1 MTFIAT
7 LRYSLLG
14 AVLIPLAASAD
25 SALPVQPIA
34 KSGTCPSGYG
44 TSGAYCK
51 PGAKARAALEKRGSC
66 PSGYST
72 SGAYCLAGTQARPA
86 VPKIGAGCPSGWSSS
101 GDYCLRNR

>member
-1 MTFIAT
+1 MSFIAT
-7 LRYSLLG
+7 LRCALLG
-14 AVLIPLAASAD
+14 AVLMPLAASAD

-34 KSGTCPSGYG
+34 KSGTCPSGYS

>member
-1 MTFIAT
+1 MSFIAT
-7 LRYSLLG
+7 LRYALLG

-25 SALPVQPIA
+25 SALTVQPIA
-34 KSGTCPSGYG
+34 KSGN
-44 TSGAYCK
+44 
-51 PGAKARAALEKRGSC
+51 C

-86 VPKIGAGCPSGWSSS
+86 VLKIGAGCPSGWSSS

>member
-1 MTFIAT
+1 LT
-7 LRYSLLG
+7 
-14 AVLIPLAASAD
+14 
-25 SALPVQPIA
+25 VQPIA
-34 KSGTCPSGYG
+34 KSGNCPSGYS

-51 PGAKARAALEKRGSC
+51 PGATARAALEKRGSC

-101 GDYCLRNR
+101 GDYCLRNGWAEDAGFAKLSRADTSEWKPTNAK

>member
-1 MTFIAT
+1 MSFIAT
-7 LRYSLLG
+7 LRCALLG
-14 AVLIPLAASAD
+14 AALLPLAAPAD

-34 KSGTCPSGYG
+34 KSGNCPSGYS

-51 PGAKARAALEKRGSC
+51 PGPKARSALEKRGSC

-72 SGAYCLAGTQARPA
+72 SGAFCLAGTQARPA
-86 VPKIGAGCPSGWSSS
+86 VPKIGSGCPSGWSSS